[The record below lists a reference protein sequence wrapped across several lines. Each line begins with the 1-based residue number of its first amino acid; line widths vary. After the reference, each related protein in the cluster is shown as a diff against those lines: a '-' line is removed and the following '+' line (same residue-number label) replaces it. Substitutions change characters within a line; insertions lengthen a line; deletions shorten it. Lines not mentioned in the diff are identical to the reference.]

1 MGFVETIKTH
11 SDLKVSKKVAK
22 KSVQAAIP
30 RWRYYLVMMV
40 LASLPILLLVKIAQL
55 QILPS
60 QERGVDFLK
69 HQGDSRAI
77 RNIPI
82 PAYRGLITDRNG
94 EPLAIST
101 PVTAIIGN
109 PQEIKSGD
117 IKRLSLALKISESQ
131 LQGRLQRY
139 RNKSFMYLVQQLPND
154 QAEEILQL
162 NIPGVSGQQRY
173 KRFYPAGEVTAQ
185 LVGFTN
191 YLDIGQEGMELAYD
205 DWLTGEPGKK
215 KVVLDKNRRV
225 INDISLVQAARSG
238 EDLRLSIDLRVQYVA
253 YRALKKAVKKH
264 NAKSG
269 SVVVLDVNS
278 GEVLAMVNQPSFNPN
293 DRLELRQSSV
303 RNRAIT
309 DLMEPGSTV
318 KPFTVLAAMESGQFS
333 AQSRIDTNP
342 GYLKVDYKTFV
353 DPSNYG
359 ELNLA
364 EVLTKSSQV
373 GTTKV
378 ALALDPEFTRDLFQR
393 VGFGEV
399 VGTGFPGETVGSLP
413 AYRKWHPVT
422 QATFAFGYGL
432 SVSSLQLARAY
443 AVLANDGLRKE
454 ISMVALD
461 SEPDALRVINAETAK
476 EVRYM
481 LRAASSNKGTGRRAM
496 IDGYSV
502 GGKTGTL
509 HKVKVDGGY
518 DDNRYMSAFAGV
530 SPISSP
536 RLVTVVVIDEPRQG
550 DYFGGLV
557 AAPVFAEVTGNALR
571 LMQVTPDETDQNSS
585 LVRLDKS
592 VVKGEES

>member
-1 MGFVETIKTH
+1 MP
-11 SDLKVSKKVAK
+11 K
-22 KSVQAAIP
+22 KSVQAVIP
-30 RWRYYLVMMV
+30 RWRYYLVMLV

-60 QERGVDFLK
+60 QERGVDFLQ

-77 RNIPI
+77 RNVTI

-101 PVTAIIGN
+101 PVTAIVAN
-109 PQEIKSGD
+109 PKNIQKSD
-117 IKRLSLALKISESQ
+117 IERLSLALKISESQ
-131 LQGRLQRY
+131 LQSRLQRY

-154 QAEEILQL
+154 EAEKILKL

-225 INDISLVQAARSG
+225 INDISLIQAASSG
-238 EDLRLSIDLRVQYVA
+238 EDLRLSIDLRVQYAA

-293 DRLELRQSSV
+293 DRSKLRQSSV

-318 KPFTVLAAMESGQFS
+318 KPFTVLAALESGQFS

-378 ALALDPEFTRDLFQR
+378 ALALDPESTRDLFQR

-399 VGTGFPGETVGSLP
+399 MGTGFPGETLGSLP

-454 ISMVALD
+454 ISMVALN
-461 SEPDALRVINAETAK
+461 SEPEGLRVINAATTK
-476 EVRYM
+476 EVRHM
-481 LRAASSNKGTGRRAM
+481 LRAASSHKGTGRRAM

-509 HKVKVDGGY
+509 HKVKVNGGY
-518 DDNRYMSAFAGV
+518 DDNRYMSVFAGL
-530 SPISSP
+530 SPISNP
-536 RLVTVVVIDEPRQG
+536 RLATVVVIDEPRQG

-557 AAPVFAEVTGNALR
+557 AAPVFSEITGNALR

-585 LVRLDKS
+585 LVSLDKGNVS
-592 VVKGEES
+592 GEDS

>member
-1 MGFVETIKTH
+1 MP
-11 SDLKVSKKVAK
+11 K
-22 KSVQAAIP
+22 KSVQAVIP
-30 RWRYYLVMMV
+30 RWRYYLVMLV

-60 QERGVDFLK
+60 QERGVDFLQ

-77 RNIPI
+77 RNITI

-101 PVTAIIGN
+101 PVTAIVAN
-109 PQEIKSGD
+109 PKNIQKSD
-117 IKRLSLALKISESQ
+117 IERLSLALKISESQ
-131 LQGRLQRY
+131 LQSRLERY

-154 QAEEILQL
+154 EAEKILKL

-225 INDISLVQAARSG
+225 IKDISLIQAASSG
-238 EDLRLSIDLRVQYVA
+238 EDLRLSIDLRVQYAA

-293 DRLELRQSSV
+293 DRSKLFQGSV

-318 KPFTVLAAMESGQFS
+318 KPFTVLAALESGQFS
-333 AQSRIDTNP
+333 VQSRIDTNP

-359 ELNLA
+359 ELTLA

-378 ALALDPEFTRDLFQR
+378 ALALDPESTRDLFQR

-399 VGTGFPGETVGSLP
+399 VGTGFPGETLGSLP
-413 AYRKWHPVT
+413 AYKKWHPVT

-454 ISMVALD
+454 ISMVALN
-461 SEPDALRVINAETAK
+461 SEPEGLRVINAATTK
-476 EVRYM
+476 QVRHM
-481 LRAASSNKGTGRRAM
+481 LLAASSHKGTGRRAM

-502 GGKTGTL
+502 GGKTGTM

-518 DDNRYMSAFAGV
+518 DDNRYMAVFAGL
-530 SPISSP
+530 SPISIP
-536 RLVTVVVIDEPRQG
+536 RLATVVVIDEPRQG

-557 AAPVFAEVTGNALR
+557 AAPVFSEITGNALR
-571 LMQVTPDETDQNSS
+571 LMQVTPDETGQNSS
-585 LVRLDKS
+585 LASLDKGNVS
-592 VVKGEES
+592 GEES

>member
-1 MGFVETIKTH
+1 MLI
-11 SDLKVSKKVAK
+11 
-22 KSVQAAIP
+22 
-30 RWRYYLVMMV
+30 

-60 QERGVDFLK
+60 QERGVDFLQ

-77 RNIPI
+77 RTITI

-101 PVTAIIGN
+101 PVTAIVAN
-109 PQEIKSGD
+109 PKNIQKSD
-117 IKRLSLALKISESQ
+117 IERLSLALKISESQ
-131 LQGRLQRY
+131 LQSRLQRY

-154 QAEEILQL
+154 EAEKILKL
-162 NIPGVSGQQRY
+162 NISGVSGQQRY

-225 INDISLVQAARSG
+225 INDISLIQAARSG
-238 EDLRLSIDLRVQYVA
+238 EDLRLSIDLRVQYAA

-293 DRLELRQSSV
+293 DRSKLRQSSV

-318 KPFTVLAAMESGQFS
+318 KPFTVLAALESGQFS

-378 ALALDPEFTRDLFQR
+378 ALALDPESTRDLFQR

-399 VGTGFPGETVGSLP
+399 MGTGFPGETLGSLP

-461 SEPDALRVINAETAK
+461 SEPEGLRVINAATTK
-476 EVRYM
+476 EVRHM
-481 LRAASSNKGTGRRAM
+481 LRAASSHKGTGRRAM

-518 DDNRYMSAFAGV
+518 DDNRYMSVFAGL

-536 RLVTVVVIDEPRQG
+536 RLATVVVIDEPRQG

-557 AAPVFAEVTGNALR
+557 AAPVFSEITGNALR
-571 LMQVTPDETDQNSS
+571 LMQVTPDEIDQNSS
-585 LVRLDKS
+585 LVSLDKGNVS
-592 VVKGEES
+592 GEDS

>member
-1 MGFVETIKTH
+1 MP
-11 SDLKVSKKVAK
+11 K
-22 KSVQAAIP
+22 KSVQAVIP
-30 RWRYYLVMMV
+30 RWRYYLVMLV

-60 QERGVDFLK
+60 QERGVDFLQ

-77 RNIPI
+77 RNITI

-101 PVTAIIGN
+101 PVTAIVAN
-109 PQEIKSGD
+109 PKNIQKSD
-117 IKRLSLALKISESQ
+117 IERLSLALKISESQ
-131 LQGRLQRY
+131 LQSRLQRY

-154 QAEEILQL
+154 EAEKILKL

-225 INDISLVQAARSG
+225 INDISLIQAASSG
-238 EDLRLSIDLRVQYVA
+238 EDLRLSIDLRVQYAA

-293 DRLELRQSSV
+293 DRSKLRQSSV

-318 KPFTVLAAMESGQFS
+318 KPFTVLAALESGQFS

-378 ALALDPEFTRDLFQR
+378 ALALDPESTRDLFQR

-399 VGTGFPGETVGSLP
+399 MGTGFPGETLGSLP

-443 AVLANDGLRKE
+443 AVLANDGIRKE
-454 ISMVALD
+454 ISMVALN
-461 SEPDALRVINAETAK
+461 SEPEGLRVINAATTK
-476 EVRYM
+476 EVRHT
-481 LRAASSNKGTGRRAM
+481 LRAASSHKGTGRRAM

-518 DDNRYMSAFAGV
+518 DDNRYMSVFAGL

-536 RLVTVVVIDEPRQG
+536 RLATVVVIDEPRQG

-557 AAPVFAEVTGNALR
+557 AAPVFSEITGNALR

-585 LVRLDKS
+585 LVSLDKGNVS
-592 VVKGEES
+592 GEDS

>member
-1 MGFVETIKTH
+1 MP
-11 SDLKVSKKVAK
+11 K
-22 KSVQAAIP
+22 KSVQAVIP
-30 RWRYYLVMMV
+30 RWRYYLVMLI

-60 QERGVDFLK
+60 QERGVDFLQ

-77 RNIPI
+77 RNITI

-101 PVTAIIGN
+101 PVTAIVAN
-109 PQEIKSGD
+109 PKNIQKSD
-117 IKRLSLALKISESQ
+117 IERLSLALKISESQ
-131 LQGRLQRY
+131 LQSRLQRY

-154 QAEEILQL
+154 EAEKILKL
-162 NIPGVSGQQRY
+162 NISGVSGQQRY

-225 INDISLVQAARSG
+225 INDISLIQAASSG
-238 EDLRLSIDLRVQYVA
+238 EDLRLSIDLRVQYAA

-293 DRLELRQSSV
+293 DRSKLRQSSV

-318 KPFTVLAAMESGQFS
+318 KPFTVLAALESGQFS

-378 ALALDPEFTRDLFQR
+378 ALALDPESTRDLFQR

-399 VGTGFPGETVGSLP
+399 MGTGFPGETLGSLP

-461 SEPDALRVINAETAK
+461 SEPEGLRVINAATTK
-476 EVRYM
+476 EVRHM
-481 LRAASSNKGTGRRAM
+481 LRAASSHKGTGRRAM

-518 DDNRYMSAFAGV
+518 DDNRYMSVFAGL

-536 RLVTVVVIDEPRQG
+536 RLATVVVIDEPRQG

-557 AAPVFAEVTGNALR
+557 AAPVFSEITGNALR

-585 LVRLDKS
+585 LVSLDKGNVS
-592 VVKGEES
+592 GEDS

>member
-1 MGFVETIKTH
+1 MP
-11 SDLKVSKKVAK
+11 K
-22 KSVQAAIP
+22 KSVQAVIP
-30 RWRYYLVMMV
+30 RWRYYLVMLI

-60 QERGVDFLK
+60 QERGVDFLQ

-77 RNIPI
+77 RNITI

-101 PVTAIIGN
+101 PVTAIVAN
-109 PQEIKSGD
+109 PKNIQKSD
-117 IKRLSLALKISESQ
+117 IERLSLALKISESQ
-131 LQGRLQRY
+131 LQSRLQRY

-154 QAEEILQL
+154 EAEKILKL

-225 INDISLVQAARSG
+225 INDISLIQAASSG
-238 EDLRLSIDLRVQYVA
+238 EDLRLSIDLRVQYAA

-293 DRLELRQSSV
+293 DRSKLRQSSV

-318 KPFTVLAAMESGQFS
+318 KPFTVLAALESGQFS

-378 ALALDPEFTRDLFQR
+378 ALALDPDSTRDLFQR

-399 VGTGFPGETVGSLP
+399 MGTGFPGETLGSLP

-461 SEPDALRVINAETAK
+461 SEPEGLRVINAATTK
-476 EVRYM
+476 EVRHM
-481 LRAASSNKGTGRRAM
+481 LRAASSHKGTGRRAM

-518 DDNRYMSAFAGV
+518 DDNRYMSVFAGL

-536 RLVTVVVIDEPRQG
+536 RLATVVVIDEPRQG

-557 AAPVFAEVTGNALR
+557 AAPVFSEITGNALR
-571 LMQVTPDETDQNSS
+571 LMQVTPDETDQSSS
-585 LVRLDKS
+585 LVSLDKGNVS
-592 VVKGEES
+592 GEDS

>member
-1 MGFVETIKTH
+1 MP
-11 SDLKVSKKVAK
+11 K
-22 KSVQAAIP
+22 KSVQAVIP
-30 RWRYYLVMMV
+30 RWRYYLVMLV

-60 QERGVDFLK
+60 QERGVDFLQ

-77 RNIPI
+77 RNITI

-101 PVTAIIGN
+101 PVTAIVAN
-109 PQEIKSGD
+109 PKNIQKSD
-117 IKRLSLALKISESQ
+117 IERLSLALKISESQ
-131 LQGRLQRY
+131 LQSRLKRY

-154 QAEEILQL
+154 EAEKILKL

-225 INDISLVQAARSG
+225 INDISLIQAASSG
-238 EDLRLSIDLRVQYVA
+238 EDLRLSIDLRVQYAA

-293 DRLELRQSSV
+293 DRSKLRQSSV

-318 KPFTVLAAMESGQFS
+318 KPFTVLAALESGQFS

-378 ALALDPEFTRDLFQR
+378 ALALEPESTRDLFQR

-399 VGTGFPGETVGSLP
+399 MGTGFPGETLGSLP

-443 AVLANDGLRKE
+443 AVLANDGIRKE
-454 ISMVALD
+454 ISMVALN
-461 SEPDALRVINAETAK
+461 SEPEGLRVINAATTK
-476 EVRYM
+476 EVRHM
-481 LRAASSNKGTGRRAM
+481 LRAASSHKGTGRRAM

-518 DDNRYMSAFAGV
+518 DDNRYMSVFAGL

-536 RLVTVVVIDEPRQG
+536 RLATVVVIDEPRQG

-557 AAPVFAEVTGNALR
+557 AAPVFSEITGNALR

-585 LVRLDKS
+585 LVSLDKVNVS
-592 VVKGEES
+592 GEDS

>member
-1 MGFVETIKTH
+1 MP
-11 SDLKVSKKVAK
+11 K
-22 KSVQAAIP
+22 KSVQAVIP
-30 RWRYYLVMMV
+30 RWRYYLVMLI

-60 QERGVDFLK
+60 QERGVDFLQ

-77 RNIPI
+77 RNITI

-101 PVTAIIGN
+101 PVTAIVAN
-109 PQEIKSGD
+109 PKNIKKSD
-117 IKRLSLALKISESQ
+117 IERLSLALKISESQ
-131 LQGRLQRY
+131 LQSRLKRY

-154 QAEEILQL
+154 EAEKILKL

-225 INDISLVQAARSG
+225 INDISLIQAASSG
-238 EDLRLSIDLRVQYVA
+238 EDLRLSIDLRVQYAA

-293 DRLELRQSSV
+293 DRSKLRQSSV

-318 KPFTVLAAMESGQFS
+318 KPFTVLAALESGQFS

-378 ALALDPEFTRDLFQR
+378 ALALDPESTRDLFQR

-399 VGTGFPGETVGSLP
+399 MGTGFPGETLGSLP

-454 ISMVALD
+454 ISMVALN
-461 SEPDALRVINAETAK
+461 SEPEGLRVINAATTK
-476 EVRYM
+476 EVRHM
-481 LRAASSNKGTGRRAM
+481 LRAASSHKGTGRRAM

-518 DDNRYMSAFAGV
+518 DDNRYMSVFAGL

-536 RLVTVVVIDEPRQG
+536 RLATVVVIDEPRQG

-557 AAPVFAEVTGNALR
+557 AAPVFSEITGNALR

-585 LVRLDKS
+585 LASLDKGNVS
-592 VVKGEES
+592 GEES

>member
-1 MGFVETIKTH
+1 MP
-11 SDLKVSKKVAK
+11 K
-22 KSVQAAIP
+22 KSVQAVIP
-30 RWRYYLVMMV
+30 RWRYYLVMLV

-60 QERGVDFLK
+60 QERGVDFLQ

-77 RNIPI
+77 RNITI

-101 PVTAIIGN
+101 PVTAIVAN
-109 PQEIKSGD
+109 PKNIKKSD
-117 IKRLSLALKISESQ
+117 IERLSLALKISESQ
-131 LQGRLQRY
+131 LQSRLQRY

-154 QAEEILQL
+154 EAEKILKL

-225 INDISLVQAARSG
+225 INDISLIQAASSG
-238 EDLRLSIDLRVQYVA
+238 EDLRLSIDLRVQYAA

-293 DRLELRQSSV
+293 DRSKLRLSSV

-318 KPFTVLAAMESGQFS
+318 KPFTVLAALESGQFS

-378 ALALDPEFTRDLFQR
+378 ALALDPESTRDLFQR

-399 VGTGFPGETVGSLP
+399 MGTGFPGETLGSLP

-454 ISMVALD
+454 ISMVALN
-461 SEPDALRVINAETAK
+461 SEPEGLRVINAATTK
-476 EVRYM
+476 EVRHM
-481 LRAASSNKGTGRRAM
+481 LRAASSHKGTGRRAM

-518 DDNRYMSAFAGV
+518 DDNRYMSVFAGL

-536 RLVTVVVIDEPRQG
+536 RLATVVVIDEPRQG

-557 AAPVFAEVTGNALR
+557 AAPVFSEITGNALR

-585 LVRLDKS
+585 LVSLDKGNVS
-592 VVKGEES
+592 GEDS

>member
-1 MGFVETIKTH
+1 MP
-11 SDLKVSKKVAK
+11 K
-22 KSVQAAIP
+22 KSVQAVIP
-30 RWRYYLVMMV
+30 RWRYYLVMLV

-60 QERGVDFLK
+60 QERGVDFLQ

-77 RNIPI
+77 RNITI

-101 PVTAIIGN
+101 PVTAIVAN
-109 PQEIKSGD
+109 PKNIQKSD
-117 IKRLSLALKISESQ
+117 IERLSLALKISESQ
-131 LQGRLQRY
+131 LQSRLQRY

-154 QAEEILQL
+154 EAEKILKL

-225 INDISLVQAARSG
+225 INDISLIQAASSG
-238 EDLRLSIDLRVQYVA
+238 EDLRLSIDLRVQYAA

-293 DRLELRQSSV
+293 DRSKLRQSSV

-318 KPFTVLAAMESGQFS
+318 KPFTVLAALESGQFS

-342 GYLKVDYKTFV
+342 GYLMVDYKTFV

-378 ALALDPEFTRDLFQR
+378 ALALDPESTRDLFQR

-399 VGTGFPGETVGSLP
+399 MGTGFPGETLGSLP

-443 AVLANDGLRKE
+443 AVLANDGIRKE
-454 ISMVALD
+454 ISMVALN
-461 SEPDALRVINAETAK
+461 SEPEGLRVINAATTK
-476 EVRYM
+476 EVRHM
-481 LRAASSNKGTGRRAM
+481 LRAASSHKGTGRRAM

-518 DDNRYMSAFAGV
+518 DDNRYMSVFAGL
-530 SPISSP
+530 SPISNP
-536 RLVTVVVIDEPRQG
+536 RLATVVVIDEPRQG

-557 AAPVFAEVTGNALR
+557 AAPVFSEITGNALR

-585 LVRLDKS
+585 LVSLDKGNVS
-592 VVKGEES
+592 GEDS

>member
-1 MGFVETIKTH
+1 MP
-11 SDLKVSKKVAK
+11 K
-22 KSVQAAIP
+22 KSVQAVIP
-30 RWRYYLVMMV
+30 RWRYYLVMLI

-60 QERGVDFLK
+60 QERGVDFLQ

-77 RNIPI
+77 RNVTI

-101 PVTAIIGN
+101 PVTAIVAN
-109 PQEIKSGD
+109 PKNIKKSD
-117 IKRLSLALKISESQ
+117 IERLSLALKISESQ
-131 LQGRLQRY
+131 LQSRLQRY

-154 QAEEILQL
+154 EAEKILKL

-225 INDISLVQAARSG
+225 INDISLIQAASSG
-238 EDLRLSIDLRVQYVA
+238 EDLRLSIDLRVQYAA

-293 DRLELRQSSV
+293 DRSKLRQSSV

-318 KPFTVLAAMESGQFS
+318 KPFTVLAALESGQFS

-378 ALALDPEFTRDLFQR
+378 ALALDPESTRDLFQR

-399 VGTGFPGETVGSLP
+399 MGTGFPGETLGSLP

-454 ISMVALD
+454 ISMVALN
-461 SEPDALRVINAETAK
+461 SEPEGLRVINAATTK
-476 EVRYM
+476 EVRHM
-481 LRAASSNKGTGRRAM
+481 LRAASSHKGTGRRAM

-518 DDNRYMSAFAGV
+518 DDNRYMSVFAGL

-536 RLVTVVVIDEPRQG
+536 RLATVVVIDEPRQG

-557 AAPVFAEVTGNALR
+557 AAPVFSEITGNALR

-585 LVRLDKS
+585 LVSLDKGNVS
-592 VVKGEES
+592 GEDS

>member
-1 MGFVETIKTH
+1 MP
-11 SDLKVSKKVAK
+11 K
-22 KSVQAAIP
+22 KSVQAVIP
-30 RWRYYLVMMV
+30 RWRYYLVMLI

-60 QERGVDFLK
+60 QERGVDFLQ

-77 RNIPI
+77 RNITI

-101 PVTAIIGN
+101 PVTAIVAN
-109 PQEIKSGD
+109 PKNIQKSD
-117 IKRLSLALKISESQ
+117 IERLSLALKISESQ
-131 LQGRLQRY
+131 LQSRLQRY

-154 QAEEILQL
+154 EAEKILKL

-225 INDISLVQAARSG
+225 INDISLIQAASSG
-238 EDLRLSIDLRVQYVA
+238 EDLRLSIDLRVQYAA

-293 DRLELRQSSV
+293 DRSKLRQSSV

-318 KPFTVLAAMESGQFS
+318 KPFTVLAALESGQFS

-378 ALALDPEFTRDLFQR
+378 ALSLDPDSTRDLFQR

-399 VGTGFPGETVGSLP
+399 MGTGFPGETLGSLP

-454 ISMVALD
+454 ISMVALN
-461 SEPDALRVINAETAK
+461 SEPEGLRVINAATTK
-476 EVRYM
+476 EVRHM
-481 LRAASSNKGTGRRAM
+481 LRAASSHKGTGRRAM

-518 DDNRYMSAFAGV
+518 DDNRYMSVFAGL

-536 RLVTVVVIDEPRQG
+536 RLATVVVIDEPRQG

-557 AAPVFAEVTGNALR
+557 AAPVFSEITGNALR

-585 LVRLDKS
+585 LVSLDKGNVS
-592 VVKGEES
+592 GEDS

>member
-1 MGFVETIKTH
+1 M
-11 SDLKVSKKVAK
+11 L
-22 KSVQAAIP
+22 
-30 RWRYYLVMMV
+30 V

-60 QERGVDFLK
+60 QERGVDFLQ

-77 RNIPI
+77 RNITI

-101 PVTAIIGN
+101 PVTAIVAN
-109 PQEIKSGD
+109 PKNIQKSD
-117 IKRLSLALKISESQ
+117 IERLSLALKISESQ
-131 LQGRLQRY
+131 LQSRLERY

-154 QAEEILQL
+154 EAEKILKL

-225 INDISLVQAARSG
+225 IKDISLIQAASSG
-238 EDLRLSIDLRVQYVA
+238 EDLRLSIDLRVQYAA

-293 DRLELRQSSV
+293 DRSKLFQGSV

-318 KPFTVLAAMESGQFS
+318 KPFTVLAALESGQFS

-378 ALALDPEFTRDLFQR
+378 ALALDPESTRDLFQR

-399 VGTGFPGETVGSLP
+399 VGTGFPGETLGSLP
-413 AYRKWHPVT
+413 AYKKWHPVT

-454 ISMVALD
+454 ISMVALN
-461 SEPDALRVINAETAK
+461 SEPEGLRVINAATTK
-476 EVRYM
+476 EVRHM
-481 LRAASSNKGTGRRAM
+481 LLAASSHKGTGRRAM

-502 GGKTGTL
+502 GGKTGTM

-518 DDNRYMSAFAGV
+518 DDNRYMAVFAGL
-530 SPISSP
+530 SPISIP
-536 RLVTVVVIDEPRQG
+536 RLATVVVIDEPRQG

-557 AAPVFAEVTGNALR
+557 AAPVFSEITGNALR
-571 LMQVTPDETDQNSS
+571 LMQVTPDETGQNSS
-585 LVRLDKS
+585 LASLDKGNVS
-592 VVKGEES
+592 GEES

>member
-1 MGFVETIKTH
+1 M
-11 SDLKVSKKVAK
+11 L
-22 KSVQAAIP
+22 
-30 RWRYYLVMMV
+30 V

-60 QERGVDFLK
+60 QERGVDFLQ

-77 RNIPI
+77 RNITI

-101 PVTAIIGN
+101 PVTAIVAN
-109 PQEIKSGD
+109 PKNIQKSD
-117 IKRLSLALKISESQ
+117 IERLSLALKISESQ
-131 LQGRLQRY
+131 LQSRLQRY

-154 QAEEILQL
+154 EAEKILKL
-162 NIPGVSGQQRY
+162 NISGVSGQQRY

-225 INDISLVQAARSG
+225 INDISLIQAARSG
-238 EDLRLSIDLRVQYVA
+238 EDLRLSIDLRVQYAA

-293 DRLELRQSSV
+293 DRSKLRQSSV

-318 KPFTVLAAMESGQFS
+318 KPFTVLAALESGQFS

-378 ALALDPEFTRDLFQR
+378 ALALDPESTRDLFQR

-399 VGTGFPGETVGSLP
+399 MGTGFPGETLGSLP

-461 SEPDALRVINAETAK
+461 SEPEGLRVINAATTK
-476 EVRYM
+476 EVRHM
-481 LRAASSNKGTGRRAM
+481 LRAASSHKGTGRRAM

-518 DDNRYMSAFAGV
+518 DDNRYMSVFAGL

-536 RLVTVVVIDEPRQG
+536 RLATVVVIDEPRQG

-557 AAPVFAEVTGNALR
+557 AAPVFSEITGNALR

-585 LVRLDKS
+585 LVSLDKGNVS
-592 VVKGEES
+592 GEDS

>member
-1 MGFVETIKTH
+1 MP
-11 SDLKVSKKVAK
+11 K
-22 KSVQAAIP
+22 KSVQAVIP
-30 RWRYYLVMMV
+30 RWRYYLVMLI

-60 QERGVDFLK
+60 QERGVDFLQ

-77 RNIPI
+77 RNITI

-101 PVTAIIGN
+101 PVTAIVAN
-109 PQEIKSGD
+109 PKNIQKSD
-117 IKRLSLALKISESQ
+117 IERLSLALKISESQ
-131 LQGRLQRY
+131 LQSRLQRY

-154 QAEEILQL
+154 EAEKILKL

-225 INDISLVQAARSG
+225 INDISLIQAASSG
-238 EDLRLSIDLRVQYVA
+238 EDLRLSIDLRVQYAA

-293 DRLELRQSSV
+293 DRSKLRQSSV

-318 KPFTVLAAMESGQFS
+318 KPFTVLAALESGQFS

-378 ALALDPEFTRDLFQR
+378 ALSLDPDSTRDLFQR

-399 VGTGFPGETVGSLP
+399 MGTGFPGETLGSLP

-443 AVLANDGLRKE
+443 SVLANDGLRKE
-454 ISMVALD
+454 ISMVALN
-461 SEPDALRVINAETAK
+461 SEPKGLRVINAATTK
-476 EVRYM
+476 EVRHM
-481 LRAASSNKGTGRRAM
+481 LRAASSHKGTGRRAM

-518 DDNRYMSAFAGV
+518 DDNRYMSVFAGL

-536 RLVTVVVIDEPRQG
+536 RLATVVVIDEPRQG

-557 AAPVFAEVTGNALR
+557 AAPVFSEITGNALR

-585 LVRLDKS
+585 LVSLDKGNVS
-592 VVKGEES
+592 GEDS

>member
-1 MGFVETIKTH
+1 MP
-11 SDLKVSKKVAK
+11 K
-22 KSVQAAIP
+22 KSVQAVIP
-30 RWRYYLVMMV
+30 RWRYYLVMLI

-60 QERGVDFLK
+60 QERGVDFLQ

-77 RNIPI
+77 RNITI

-101 PVTAIIGN
+101 PVTAIVAN
-109 PQEIKSGD
+109 PKNIKKSD
-117 IKRLSLALKISESQ
+117 IERLSLALKISESQ
-131 LQGRLQRY
+131 LKSRLQRY

-154 QAEEILQL
+154 EAEKILKL

-225 INDISLVQAARSG
+225 INDISLIQAASSG
-238 EDLRLSIDLRVQYVA
+238 EDLRLSIDLRVQYAA

-293 DRLELRQSSV
+293 DRSKLRQSSV

-318 KPFTVLAAMESGQFS
+318 KPFTVLAALESGQFS

-378 ALALDPEFTRDLFQR
+378 ALALDPESTRDLFQR

-399 VGTGFPGETVGSLP
+399 MGTGFPGETLGSLP

-454 ISMVALD
+454 ISMVALN
-461 SEPDALRVINAETAK
+461 SESEGLRVINAATAK
-476 EVRYM
+476 EVRHM
-481 LRAASSNKGTGRRAM
+481 LRAASSHKGTGRRAM

-518 DDNRYMSAFAGV
+518 DDNRYMSVFAGL

-536 RLVTVVVIDEPRQG
+536 RLATVVVIDEPRQG

-557 AAPVFAEVTGNALR
+557 AAPVFSEITGNALR

-585 LVRLDKS
+585 LASLNKGNVS
-592 VVKGEES
+592 GEES